1 MNIEVRIPIDNV
13 TANPFMGPD
22 PKPYKQADAISVVR
36 LASTIVPIAL
46 L

>member
-13 TANPFMGPD
+13 TANPFIGPD
-22 PKPYKQADAISVVR
+22 PKPYKQAEAISVVR